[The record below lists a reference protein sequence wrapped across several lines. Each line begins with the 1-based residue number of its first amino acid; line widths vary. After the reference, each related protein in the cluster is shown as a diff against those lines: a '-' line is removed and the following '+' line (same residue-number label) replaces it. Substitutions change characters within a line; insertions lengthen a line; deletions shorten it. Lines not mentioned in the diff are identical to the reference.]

1 MKQGTKR
8 SLTQQR
14 TTGGIKMVN
23 FRQSYVDGAWICED
37 CGGAIYPTPNN
48 INEHLNTCN
57 Q

>member
-1 MKQGTKR
+1 
-8 SLTQQR
+8 
-14 TTGGIKMVN
+14 MVN